1 MTTQEDI
8 DAFSD
13 YNKTCIKCSVSL
25 EIGNNIHDFCVN
37 KKWYLCKSCHD
48 STQNGSRMYVNGRYV
63 SRMHPLYKA
72 GNYKS
77 FDDAAFSSLTNY
89 NTTTSGH
96 VYAMTNAAWPEW
108 IKIGKAVDAE
118 DRLRSYQTSSPLR
131 DYTLIH
137 YAYSDDRNVAEKQ
150 AHALAVKLGS
160 SRNEWFKISN
170 EDAIIIIEQVGH
182 VIRPVEDCQ

>member
-1 MTTQEDI
+1 MTH
-8 DAFSD
+8 
-13 YNKTCIKCSVSL
+13 NCIKCGVTLTLGKNWKENRALQSHYRC
-25 EIGNNIHDFCVN
+25 IDCV
-37 KKWYLCKSCHD
+37 KKD
-48 STQNGSRMYVNGRYV
+48 SNQLNPKRMFVNGKYIPT
-63 SRMHPLYKA
+63 SHPLYKA
-72 GNYKS
+72 GVYKT

-96 VYAMTNAAWPEW
+96 VYAMGNAAWPEW